1 MASQSLTLGID
12 VRYLSHGILGGVRN
26 YVRYLT
32 PEIIRL
38 GAQHRIF
45 LYADTKAPF
54 ELDAASLPP
63 HVTLRLLPYRNAL
76 SSIHN
81 DLFMRNAMARDG
93 VQVAHFP
100 ANYGFGP
107 RSAATTFTLH
117 DALTIMPMSTGL
129 FSKGSRM
136 NARTFAM
143 TAYLNVCSKATLRAA
158 RVMFAV
164 SDYARDDI
172 LKYCAF
178 DRERIISA
186 RYGAPPHMRPI
197 TDKAV
202 LDAAR
207 SRLGISQRF
216 ILADALKN
224 PGVIHRAWRRM
235 PEALRAS
242 HKIVMFSRRRDPL
255 PVVQQMVDEGMAH
268 VLYRPSD
275 TDLTALY
282 NLADAFVFPS
292 WIEGFGIPLLE
303 AMSCGAPVIASDRG
317 SIPEIAGGAAL
328 ILDAEDDAAL
338 AGHLQAV
345 LQQPDVAASL
355 RARGFA
361 RAAEFTWSHAAER
374 VLAGY
379 HLAASL
385 AHGTMAGAA
394 HEQAHHRNHE

>member
-1 MASQSLTLGID
+1 MTSQPLTLGID
-12 VRYLSHGILGGVRN
+12 VRYLSHDILGGVRN

-38 GAQHRIF
+38 GAHHRIF

-54 ELDAASLPP
+54 ELDTASLPP
-63 HVTLRLLPYRNAL
+63 HVTVRLLPYRNAL
-76 SSIHN
+76 SSIYH

-107 RSAATTFTLH
+107 RSAVTTFTLH
-117 DALTIMPMSTGL
+117 DALTIMPLPTGL
-129 FSKGSRM
+129 FGKGSRG
-136 NARTFAM
+136 NLRTFVM
-143 TAYLNVCSKATLRAA
+143 TAYLNVCSKATLRVAK
-158 RVMFAV
+158 VMFAV

-178 DRERIISA
+178 DRDRIISA
-186 RYGAPPHMRPI
+186 RYGAPPYMRPI
-197 TDKAV
+197 ADRSV
-202 LDAAR
+202 LDDAR
-207 SRLGISQRF
+207 ARLGISRRF

-224 PGVIHRAWRRM
+224 PGVIHRAWRRL
-235 PEALRAS
+235 PAALRAS
-242 HKIVMFSRRRDPL
+242 HQVVMFSRRRDPL

-275 TDLTALY
+275 ADLTALY
-282 NLADAFVFPS
+282 NMADAFVFPS

-328 ILDAEDDAAL
+328 IIDAEDDAAL
-338 AGHLQAV
+338 AQHLQAV
-345 LQQPDVAASL
+345 LQQPGVAESL

-361 RAAEFTWSHAAER
+361 RAAEFTWAHAAER

-379 HLAASL
+379 DLAASL
-385 AHGTMAGAA
+385 ASGTRVGRRA
-394 HEQAHHRNHE
+394 